1 MRQFSGV
8 RISSTFSVLRPLYFD
23 LSTSNSLFRL
33 AWWVEKV
40 EDMKMVD
47 VQRRSNWCVPYLF
60 RTILVSKHVLHCAKC
75 ITIKECQNKMSPC
88 MLERFKYY
96 LSCGHPHN
104 TTDLEFCRGQAVG
117 PICEGQ
123 DLQYGKVSITSR
135 YAPVQCTDEAFQKIK
150 KPKRGMGSRCKRKM
164 LVRQSK

>member
-1 MRQFSGV
+1 
-8 RISSTFSVLRPLYFD
+8 
-23 LSTSNSLFRL
+23 
-33 AWWVEKV
+33 
-40 EDMKMVD
+40 
-47 VQRRSNWCVPYLF
+47 
-60 RTILVSKHVLHCAKC
+60 
-75 ITIKECQNKMSPC
+75 

-150 KPKRGMGSRCKRKM
+150 NRRGEWVADARGKCWCVNQNNGTEIDGTRIKAHFDTRSFNHSIPNCITVK
-164 LVRQSK
+164 